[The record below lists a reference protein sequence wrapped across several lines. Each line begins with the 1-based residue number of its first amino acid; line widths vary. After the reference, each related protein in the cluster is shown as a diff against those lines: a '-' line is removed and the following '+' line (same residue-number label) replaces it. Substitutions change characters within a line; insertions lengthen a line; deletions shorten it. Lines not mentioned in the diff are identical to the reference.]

1 MTLSL
6 PIKPEDIFSLL
17 SCKNGMKEER
27 YFVRRKELMAK
38 LIGDISDDNHTS
50 IWIFGARRIGKTSIA
65 NAISRFCSEKN
76 YLSLYIDAIDFY
88 QNGVQSVMEKS
99 IKLVKKTISL
109 QGETLKEQFESLAK
123 SSKSRP
129 VLIVIDEFDKVA
141 LNMGE
146 VNQAFFRRLDSEFNE
161 FSFMFISYQSPTNI
175 VEEVEINSRLL
186 GVCDIH
192 KIKAFNRVEVKS
204 LFKKVKTDLGINE
217 FGNYAE
223 NVFSC
228 IGGLPVT
235 VIAACKELAI
245 ARYHRGE
252 LTDNDIKDILES
264 SKKSFEHELRSYW
277 SYLNPFTRSV
287 LLGKSEP
294 SEYKSFLKEDG
305 LFVNGVGAIKPSFL
319 IEVGEKTNSIV
330 SQENNKNSPGAIY
343 QTTINIFRLV
353 SEINQSLHLRKF
365 ANGFKIDNI
374 SIQMYQLCQHP
385 YSGEELKS
393 SVSYLYQ
400 VFFEGA
406 RTDKGEK
413 KYRLPSLFGDM
424 YKKSKVIG
432 DISNLRNFFDHNQTR
447 STDSDKPNKYYKK
460 ASEIFERRCGKVE
473 PATEE
478 LRMKVRTS
486 LLDDLLELLNTIYT
500 EIQNCKL
507 TP

>member
-1 MTLSL
+1 MALSL
-6 PIKPEDIFSLL
+6 SIEPEQIFSLL
-17 SCKNGMKEER
+17 SCKNGMKGER
-27 YFVRRKELMAK
+27 YFVKRKELMAK
-38 LIGDISDDNHTS
+38 LIGDVSDEQHTS
-50 IWIFGARRIGKTSIA
+50 IWIYGARRVGKTSIA
-65 NAISRFCSEKN
+65 NAISHFCSEKN

-88 QNGVQSVMEKS
+88 QNGVQAVLEKS
-99 IKLVKKTISL
+99 IELVKKNISL

-129 VLIVIDEFDKVA
+129 VLIIIDEFDKVA

-146 VNQAFFRRLDSEFNE
+146 VDQAFFRRLDSEFNE
-161 FSFMFISYQSPTNI
+161 FSFMFISCQAPTNI
-175 VEEVEINSRLL
+175 VEEVEVNSRLL
-186 GVCDIH
+186 GICDIQ

-204 LFKKVKTDLGINE
+204 LFKKVKIDLGINE
-217 FGNYAE
+217 FGHYAE

-252 LTDNDIKDILES
+252 LTDNDVQDILEN
-264 SKKSFEHELRSYW
+264 SKKSFEHDLCSYW
-277 SYLNPFTRSV
+277 GYLNPFTRSV
-287 LLGKSEP
+287 LLGQSNS
-294 SEYKSFLKEDG
+294 SEYENFLKEDG
-305 LFVNGVGAIKPSFL
+305 LFVNGIGAVKPSFL
-319 IEVGEKTNSIV
+319 IEVGNKTDSIV
-330 SQENNKNSPGAIY
+330 SQENNKNNLGAIY
-343 QTTINIFRLV
+343 QTAINIFRLV
-353 SEINQSLHLRKF
+353 GEINQSLHLRKF
-365 ANGFKIDNI
+365 PDGFTIDNI
-374 SIQMYQLCQHP
+374 STQMYLLCKHP
-385 YSGEELKS
+385 CSEEVLRN
-393 SVSYLYQ
+393 SVSYLYK

-406 RTDKGEK
+406 KTDKGEK
-413 KYRLPSLFGDM
+413 KYRLPPPLDDM